1 MKVYEML
8 HKRIKEVD
16 DSIDLLWSILD
27 SEEQVEK
34 HAEAKILLRECD
46 ITAKKLM
53 DDISCGSFH
62 IEEDGVVY
70 GNSMIQKEEAIAL
83 AMWLPTML
91 GDAECGN

>member
-16 DSIDLLWSILD
+16 DSIDLLWAILD
-27 SEEQVEK
+27 SEEQVDK

-53 DDISCGSFH
+53 DDISCGAFY
-62 IEEDGVVY
+62 IESDGCVY
-70 GNSMIQKEEAIAL
+70 GNAVITLNEAEAL
-83 AMWLPTML
+83 ATWLPTML
-91 GDAECGN
+91 GDANE